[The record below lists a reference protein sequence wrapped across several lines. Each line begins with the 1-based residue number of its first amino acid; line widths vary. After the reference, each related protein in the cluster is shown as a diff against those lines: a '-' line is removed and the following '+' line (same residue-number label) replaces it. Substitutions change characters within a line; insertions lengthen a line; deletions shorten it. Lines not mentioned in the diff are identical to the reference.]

1 MHEHSNVSAGVRAG
15 LPLLL
20 PTLALGVSFGVL
32 ARPVMGPAAPIAMSI
47 LVFSGAAQF
56 AALSVL
62 AAGGG
67 ALAAITAGMLLN
79 ARWLPMGFA
88 IGPSLRGGPLARAAQ
103 GLTIVDAS
111 FVIASRGDGSFDR
124 GLLMGATAVQG
135 VAWVS
140 GTVIGV
146 LAGPVLGDPSSLGLD
161 AIFVAF
167 YLALLFEEARS
178 RRAIVAGLR
187 RRRHRLRPHAVH
199 AAGRADHRRVARGP
213 RRPAEQRMTT
223 AWIVVAVLFV
233 GTATMRA
240 AGPVAFGGRSL
251 SGPRG
256 GRRRPG
262 RAGAPRRARRLRD
275 GQRGRPGRRARRPP
289 ASASPRPVLALALRV
304 PLIAVVLV
312 AAVATALARLL

>member
-1 MHEHSNVSAGVRAG
+1 MHEHSNVSTGVRAG

-135 VAWVS
+135 AAWVS

-167 YLALLFEEARS
+167 YLALLIEEARS
-178 RRAIVAGLR
+178 RRAIVAGLAGAAIAFALMPFTPPGVPIIAASFAALVG
-187 RRRHRLRPHAVH
+187 LRSK
-199 AAGRADHRRVARGP
+199 RV
-213 RRPAEQRMTT
+213 TT

-233 GTATMRA
+233 GTAIMRA
-240 AGPVAFGGRSL
+240 AGPVAFGGRTL
-251 SGPRG
+251 SGRG
-256 GRRRPG
+256 TAVVGLVAP
-262 RAGAPRRARRLRD
+262 ALLGALVVYET
-275 GQRGRPGRRARRPP
+275 
-289 ASASPRPVLALALRV
+289 ASAGGQGVELDARLVGLAAAGLALVLRL

>member
-1 MHEHSNVSAGVRAG
+1 MDEHSNVSAGMRAG

-67 ALAAITAGMLLN
+67 ALAAITAGMLMN

-103 GLTIVDAS
+103 GQTIVDAS

-135 VAWVS
+135 
-140 GTVIGV
+140 
-146 LAGPVLGDPSSLGLD
+146 LAGPVLGDPGSLGLD

-167 YLALLFEEARS
+167 YLALLIEEARS
-178 RRAIVAGLR
+178 RRAVVAGL
-187 RRRHRLRPHAVH
+187 
-199 AAGRADHRRVARGP
+199 
-213 RRPAEQRMTT
+213 
-223 AWIVVAVLFV
+223 
-233 GTATMRA
+233 
-240 AGPVAFGGRSL
+240 
-251 SGPRG
+251 
-256 GRRRPG
+256 
-262 RAGAPRRARRLRD
+262 AGAAIAFALMPFTPPGVPIIAASLAALVGLR
-275 GQRGRPGRRARRPP
+275 
-289 ASASPRPVLALALRV
+289 SA
-304 PLIAVVLV
+304 
-312 AAVATALARLL
+312 

>member
-1 MHEHSNVSAGVRAG
+1 MHEHSNMSAGVRAG

-111 FVIASRGDGSFDR
+111 FVISSRGDGTFDR
-124 GLLMGATAVQG
+124 GLLMGA
-135 VAWVS
+135 
-140 GTVIGV
+140 
-146 LAGPVLGDPSSLGLD
+146 VLGDPSSLGLD

-167 YLALLFEEARS
+167 YLALLIEEARS
-178 RRAIVAGLR
+178 RRAVVAGL
-187 RRRHRLRPHAVH
+187 
-199 AAGRADHRRVARGP
+199 
-213 RRPAEQRMTT
+213 
-223 AWIVVAVLFV
+223 
-233 GTATMRA
+233 
-240 AGPVAFGGRSL
+240 
-251 SGPRG
+251 
-256 GRRRPG
+256 
-262 RAGAPRRARRLRD
+262 AGAAIAFALMPFTPPGVPIIAASLAALVGLR
-275 GQRGRPGRRARRPP
+275 
-289 ASASPRPVLALALRV
+289 S
-304 PLIAVVLV
+304 
-312 AAVATALARLL
+312 TA